1 MKKNILTTLVACIL
15 VAALAVGGTLA
26 YMTATDSKVTNT
38 FQFANNMTVS
48 LTETQPT
55 ATGNETITTNT
66 NGKGYAYANVTPGQ
80 RLNKAPEVSV
90 TTSVDAYVFVR
101 ISGFD
106 GNLISCNG
114 ITEGWTE
121 LTGLTGVDYTDM
133 NGVYYKTVNG
143 AANAQDLDTIFEQVT
158 IGTNQIGENGA
169 TLEIPDVVIEVAAIQ
184 QLGFVGNPAAAYAE
198 AVFQS

>member
-26 YMTATDSKVTNT
+26 YMTASDSKVTNT
-38 FQFANNMTVS
+38 FEFANGMTVS
-48 LTETQPT
+48 LTEEEPDAT
-55 ATGNETITTNT
+55 ADETITAHG

-80 RLNKAPEVSV
+80 TLNKAPEVSV

-121 LTGLTGVDYTDM
+121 LTGLPGVDYTDM
-133 NGVYYKTVNG
+133 NGVYYKTVPG
-143 AANAQDLDTIFEQVT
+143 AASAQELGTIFTQVT
-158 IGTNQIGENGA
+158 IGTNQLDTNGA
-169 TLEIPDVVIEVAAIQ
+169 NLNIPDVVIEVAAIQ
-184 QLGFVGNPAAAYAE
+184 QVGFVGNPAAAYAE
-198 AVFQS
+198 AIFQS

>member
-26 YMTATDSKVTNT
+26 YMTATDGRVTNT
-38 FQFANNMTVS
+38 FQFASGMTVTLS
-48 LTETQPT
+48 EAAPEQV
-55 ATGNETITTNT
+55 ADETITAS
-66 NGKGYAYANVTPGQ
+66 GKGYAYTNVTPGQ
-80 RLNKAPEVSV
+80 ELNKAPEVSV

-114 ITEGWTE
+114 ITAGWTK
-121 LTGLTGVDYTDM
+121 LNGVVADETNA

-143 AANAQDLDTIFEQVT
+143 AASAQPLGTVFEKVT
-158 IGTNQIGENGA
+158 IGTNQLAENGN
-169 TLEIPDVVIEVAAIQ
+169 TLTIPNVVIEVAAIQ
-184 QLGFVGNPAAAYAE
+184 QVGFDDAAAAYAQ
-198 AVFQS
+198 AQFQAA

>member
-38 FQFANNMTVS
+38 FEFANGMTVS
-48 LTETQPT
+48 LTEEEPD
-55 ATGNETITTNT
+55 AIGDETITAHS

-80 RLNKAPEVSV
+80 TLNKKPEVTV

-106 GNLISCNG
+106 GTLIKGGN
-114 ITEGWTE
+114 ITTGWTKLNFE
-121 LTGLTGVDYTDM
+121 GVTDTDK
-133 NGVYYKTVNG
+133 NGVYYKAVNG
-143 AANAQDLDTIFEQVT
+143 STSAQNLGSIFEQVT
-158 IGTNQIGENGA
+158 IGTNQIGTDGS
-169 TLEIPDVVIEVAAIQ
+169 TLTIPDVVIEVAAIQ
-184 QLGFVGNPAAAYAE
+184 QLGFADAAAAYAQ
-198 AVFQS
+198 AKFQA

>member
-38 FQFANNMTVS
+38 FEFANGMTVS
-48 LTETQPT
+48 LTEAKPNAT
-55 ATGNETITTNT
+55 ADETITAHS

-80 RLNKAPEVSV
+80 TLNKAPQVSV

-114 ITEGWTE
+114 ITTGWTKLE
-121 LTGLTGVDYTDM
+121 VAGVTGTNA

-143 AANAQDLDTIFEQVT
+143 ADGAQDLGTVFTQVT
-158 IGTNQIGENGA
+158 IGTSQLDENGA
-169 TLEIPDVVIEVAAIQ
+169 NLEIPDVVIEVAAIQ
-184 QLGFVGNPAAAYAE
+184 QVGFANAAAAYPQ

>member
-38 FQFANNMTVS
+38 FQFANGMTVS
-48 LTETQPT
+48 LTEEEPD
-55 ATGNETITTNT
+55 AIGDETITAHS

-80 RLNKAPEVSV
+80 TLNKAPEVSV

-143 AANAQDLDTIFEQVT
+143 ADGAQDLGTVFTQVT
-158 IGTNQIGENGA
+158 IGTNQLDTNGA
-169 TLEIPDVVIEVAAIQ
+169 NLNIPDVVIEVAAIQ
-184 QLGFVGNPAAAYAE
+184 QVGFNDAAAAYPQ